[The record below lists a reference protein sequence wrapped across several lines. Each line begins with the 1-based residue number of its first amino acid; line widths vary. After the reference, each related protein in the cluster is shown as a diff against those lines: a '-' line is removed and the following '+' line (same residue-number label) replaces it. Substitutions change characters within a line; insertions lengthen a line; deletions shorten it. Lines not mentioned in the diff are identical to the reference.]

1 MINLFRKYKEK
12 RLVFDKSKN
21 FNCWLDLAENEVV
34 MNYLKSKLEMKNQE
48 IEDLILLDKDKKDL
62 KKAKLLGGIQ
72 QIIQIIQKAD
82 QALSLKSKQHYIKQ
96 E

>member
-1 MINLFRKYKEK
+1 MINLFRKYREK

-34 MNYLKSKLEMKNQE
+34 MNYLKSKLEMKNNE
-48 IEDLILLDKDKKDL
+48 IEELILLSKDKKDL

-72 QIIQIIQKAD
+72 QLIQVIDKAE
-82 QALSLKSKQHYIKQ
+82 QARKLKQKQHYIKQ

>member
-12 RLVFDKSKN
+12 RLIFDKSKN